1 MKKNAAVCTAVL
13 LGAAAAASAQA
24 QPAAPAPAPAA
35 IPTKIA
41 VINLNEAIART
52 KEGQKAAAEINTKYG
67 PKMAEADKRQ
77 AEIDSLTDQLNKGR
91 ATMSDDAQRKLAAD
105 IQGKTTSLKRFRED
119 SQSEID
125 IDDQKIGG
133 DLSGK
138 MGQIITQYA
147 VQNGYAVVLNVG
159 TETSPVLW
167 ASQATNIT
175 DEMIKLYDQI
185 HPVKEEP
192 ASAGKPPSA
201 PPAAPPVKKK

>member
-1 MKKNAAVCTAVL
+1 LKKNAAVCTAVL